1 MKKKVLFVCSANTC
15 RSAVAAAILIE
26 YGHRRYDV
34 SSAGIYAR
42 SGEPMHRECA
52 EALEEIFGHG
62 YSAYNHTST
71 KLTCQHLMNAD
82 VIVGV
87 WEVYAAILR
96 ANFKEV
102 ADKVIAFE
110 TPISDISC
118 LRGESMVKAVKTI
131 RDEVFKMFLEDE
143 DHD

>member
-42 SGEPMHRECA
+42 TGEPMHRECA
-52 EALEEIFGHG
+52 EALEEVFGHG

-71 KLTCQHLMNAD
+71 KLNYKHLQDAD

-87 WEVYAAILR
+87 SEGYAAILR

-102 ADKVIAFE
+102 AHKVTAFPE
-110 TPISDISC
+110 PISDISC
-118 LRGESMVKAVKTI
+118 LRGESMVKAVAKI
-131 RDEVFKMFLEDE
+131 RDQVFAMFLSDE
-143 DHD
+143 HEN

>member
-1 MKKKVLFVCSANTC
+1 
-15 RSAVAAAILIE
+15 
-26 YGHRRYDV
+26 
-34 SSAGIYAR
+34 
-42 SGEPMHRECA
+42 MHRECA

-71 KLTCQHLMNAD
+71 KLTYQHLMNAD

-87 WEVYAAILR
+87 SEGYAAILR

-110 TPISDISC
+110 TPIADISC
-118 LRGESMVKAVKTI
+118 LRGESMVRAVKTI

-143 DHD
+143 KHD

>member
-42 SGEPMHRECA
+42 TGEPMHRECA

-71 KLTCQHLMNAD
+71 KLNFKHLQDAD

-87 WEVYAAILR
+87 SDGYAAILR

-102 ADKVIAFE
+102 ADKVTAFPE
-110 TPISDISC
+110 PISDISC
-118 LRGESMVKAVKTI
+118 LRGESMVKAVAKI
-131 RDEVFKMFLEDE
+131 RDQVFSMFLSDE
-143 DHD
+143 HEN

>member
-42 SGEPMHRECA
+42 LGEPMHRECA

-71 KLTCQHLMNAD
+71 KLTYQHLMNAD

-87 WEVYAAILR
+87 SEGYAAILR

-118 LRGESMVKAVKTI
+118 LRGESMVRAVKTI

-143 DHD
+143 KHD

>member
-42 SGEPMHRECA
+42 SGEPMHHECA
-52 EALEEIFGHG
+52 DALEEIFGHG

-71 KLTCQHLMNAD
+71 KLNYKMLMDAD

-87 WEVYAAILR
+87 SEGYASILR
-96 ANFKEV
+96 TNFKEV
-102 ADKVIAFE
+102 ADKVTSFP
-110 TPISDISC
+110 TPIADISL
-118 LRGESMVKAVKTI
+118 LRGESMVRAVKTI
-131 RDEVFKMFLEDE
+131 KEQVFQMFLEDGNE
-143 DHD
+143 N

>member
-52 EALEEIFGHG
+52 EALEENFGHG

-71 KLTCQHLMNAD
+71 KLTYQHLMNAD

-87 WEVYAAILR
+87 SEGYAAILR

-118 LRGESMVKAVKTI
+118 LRGESMVRAVKTI

-143 DHD
+143 KHD

>member
-1 MKKKVLFVCSANTC
+1 
-15 RSAVAAAILIE
+15 
-26 YGHRRYDV
+26 
-34 SSAGIYAR
+34 
-42 SGEPMHRECA
+42 MHRECA

-71 KLTCQHLMNAD
+71 KLNYKHLQDAD

-87 WEVYAAILR
+87 SEGYAAILR

-118 LRGESMVKAVKTI
+118 LRGESMVKAVKNI

>member
-62 YSAYNHTST
+62 YSAYNHIST
-71 KLTCQHLMNAD
+71 KLNYKHLMDAD

-87 WEVYAAILR
+87 SEGYAAILR
-96 ANFKEV
+96 ANFREV

-118 LRGESMVKAVKTI
+118 LRGESMVRAVKTI

-143 DHD
+143 NYD

>member
-1 MKKKVLFVCSANTC
+1 MMKKVLFVCSANTC

-71 KLTCQHLMNAD
+71 KLTYQHLMNAD

-87 WEVYAAILR
+87 SEGYAAILR

-110 TPISDISC
+110 TPIADISC
-118 LRGESMVKAVKTI
+118 LRGESMVRAVKTI

-143 DHD
+143 KHD

>member
-52 EALEEIFGHG
+52 EVLEEVFGHG
-62 YSAYNHTST
+62 YSQYNHTST
-71 KLTCQHLMNAD
+71 KLNFKHLLDAD
-82 VIVGV
+82 IIVGV
-87 WEVYAAILR
+87 SEGYAAILR

-102 ADKVIAFE
+102 ADKVTAFE

-118 LRGESMVKAVKTI
+118 LRGDSMVKAVKTI
-131 RDEVFKMFLEDE
+131 RDEVFRMFLEDE
-143 DHD
+143 NGD

>member
-71 KLTCQHLMNAD
+71 KLTYQHLMNAD

-87 WEVYAAILR
+87 SEGYAAILR

-118 LRGESMVKAVKTI
+118 LRGESKVRAVKTI

-143 DHD
+143 KHD

>member
-42 SGEPMHRECA
+42 SGEPMHGECA
-52 EALEEIFGHG
+52 DALEEVFGHG

-71 KLTCQHLMNAD
+71 KLNYKHLEDAD
-82 VIVGV
+82 IIVGV
-87 WEVYAAILR
+87 SEGYAAILR
-96 ANFKEV
+96 ANFKEN
-102 ADKVIAFE
+102 AHKVIAF
-110 TPISDISC
+110 PRPVSDISC
-118 LRGESMVKAVKTI
+118 LRGDSMVRAVKEI
-131 RDEVFKMFLEDE
+131 RDMVFEMFLED
-143 DHD
+143 DDA

>member
-52 EALEEIFGHG
+52 EALGEIFGHG

-71 KLTCQHLMNAD
+71 KLTYQHLMNAD

-87 WEVYAAILR
+87 SEGYAAILR

-110 TPISDISC
+110 TPIADISC
-118 LRGESMVKAVKTI
+118 LRGESMVRAVKTI

-143 DHD
+143 KHD

>member
-42 SGEPMHRECA
+42 TGEPMHRECA

-71 KLTCQHLMNAD
+71 KLNFKHLQDAD

-87 WEVYAAILR
+87 SEGYAAILR

-102 ADKVIAFE
+102 ADKVTAFPE
-110 TPISDISC
+110 PISDISC
-118 LRGESMVKAVKTI
+118 LRGESMVKAVAKI
-131 RDEVFKMFLEDE
+131 RDQVFSMFLSDE
-143 DHD
+143 HEN

>member
-42 SGEPMHRECA
+42 TGEPMHRECA
-52 EALEEIFGHG
+52 EALEEVFGHG

-71 KLTCQHLMNAD
+71 KLNYKHLQDAD

-87 WEVYAAILR
+87 SEGYAAILR

-102 ADKVIAFE
+102 ADKVTAFPE
-110 TPISDISC
+110 PISDISC
-118 LRGESMVKAVKTI
+118 LRGESMVKAVAKI
-131 RDEVFKMFLEDE
+131 RDQVFAMFLSDE
-143 DHD
+143 HEN